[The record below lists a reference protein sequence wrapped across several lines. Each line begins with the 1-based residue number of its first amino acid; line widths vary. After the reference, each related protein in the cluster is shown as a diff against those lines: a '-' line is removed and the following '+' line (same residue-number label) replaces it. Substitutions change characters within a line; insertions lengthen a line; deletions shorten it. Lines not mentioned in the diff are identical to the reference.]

1 MAKRKIQKRRQ
12 HEATK
17 KLAKQLREEKK
28 VMADQKEDVVGNNG
42 EKVVTP
48 EEKAYVEDTRKPEP
62 EPIPVFDPKKLVD
75 EILKEYG
82 V

>member
-1 MAKRKIQKRRQ
+1 MAKRKIQKQKQ

-17 KLAKQLREEKK
+17 KLAKQPKKEKK
-28 VMADQKEDVVGNNG
+28 ITADQKEDVTGNNS

-62 EPIPVFDPKKLVD
+62 EPTPVFDPKKLVD